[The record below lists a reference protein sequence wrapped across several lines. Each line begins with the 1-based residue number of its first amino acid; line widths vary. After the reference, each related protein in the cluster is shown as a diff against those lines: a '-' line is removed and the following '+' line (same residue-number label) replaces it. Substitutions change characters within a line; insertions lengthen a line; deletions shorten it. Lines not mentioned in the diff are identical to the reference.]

1 MAGSL
6 GFLGPAGTHS
16 EAAAHYL
23 DQLLGLERGYLE
35 YGEIDEA
42 LGAVESGA
50 VDACLVPVEN
60 SLEGAVNITL
70 DTLARSDSLEVAR
83 ELVWPVHNFLMGKGG
98 HSDIKRVLS
107 HVQPLSQCRRFLKE
121 NYPEAE
127 LVKVSSTARA
137 AEMVADEP
145 AASGWAAICPKR
157 AGELHG
163 LKLLASEIQDNMAN
177 CTRFFEVRRRGGA
190 PPAKTD
196 KMLIICQID
205 GKRAGSL
212 CKVLEEFACRGVNM
226 TRIESRPARTELG
239 AYIFFFDLETDA
251 PPEVIAESVAAVK
264 KRSIWLR
271 NLGAFPLYEV
281 RS

>member
-1 MAGSL
+1 MRERL

-16 EAAAHYL
+16 EAAARYL
-23 DQLLGLERGYLE
+23 DQLLGLERSYVE

-42 LGAVESGA
+42 LRAVASSE

-83 ELVWPVHNFLMGKGG
+83 ELVWPVHNFLMGKCDP
-98 HSDIKRVLS
+98 SEVKRVLS
-107 HVQPLSQCRRFLKE
+107 HSQPLSQCRQFLKD
-121 NYPEAE
+121 NYPGAE

-137 AEMVADEP
+137 AELVADET
-145 AASGWAAICPKR
+145 ASSGWAAICPKR
-157 AGELHG
+157 AGELNG

-177 CTRFFEVRRRGGA
+177 CTRFFEVRRRGGV
-190 PPAKTD
+190 PPQKTD

-212 CKVLEEFACRGVNM
+212 CQVLEEFACRGVNM

-251 PPEVIAESVAAVK
+251 PPEMIAESVAAVE